1 MIAKANEIN
10 PQASKRELDMLLSM
24 GEQISIALCAMAME
38 KRGLPVVSLTAWQ
51 VGIQT
56 NNTYTDARIRK
67 ISKERIQAELDKRNI
82 IIQMIATSEIRI
94 SVLVHKDDA
103 NRAIKVVHDKFFGN
117 ED

>member
-1 MIAKANEIN
+1 
-10 PQASKRELDMLLSM
+10 MLLST

-82 IIQMIATSEIRI
+82 IIVAGFQGINSFGDVTTLGRGGSDTSAVALAAAARI
-94 SVLVHKDDA
+94 PV
-103 NRAIKVVHDKFFGN
+103 R
-117 ED
+117 

>member
-10 PQASKRELDMLLSM
+10 PQASKSELDMLLST

-67 ISKERIQAELDKRNI
+67 FPRSAFKRNW
-82 IIQMIATSEIRI
+82 TREILLSWQVFRGSI
-94 SVLVHKDDA
+94 PLA
-103 NRAIKVVHDKFFGN
+103 M
-117 ED
+117 